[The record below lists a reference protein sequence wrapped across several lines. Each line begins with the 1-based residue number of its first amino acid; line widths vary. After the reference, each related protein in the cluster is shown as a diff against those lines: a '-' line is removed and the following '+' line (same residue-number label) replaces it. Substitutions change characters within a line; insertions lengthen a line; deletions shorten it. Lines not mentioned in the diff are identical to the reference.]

1 MIDRSV
7 TQRFTSFD
15 EITEQEDAFY
25 RNLPPLERLRLG
37 VQLQEDTYGPL
48 RTQSRLSRLLVRVQ
62 RPKR

>member
-1 MIDRSV
+1 MVDRKV

-15 EITEQEDAFY
+15 EVAAQEDAYY

-48 RTQSRLSRLLVRVQ
+48 RAQPRLSRLLVRVQ
-62 RPKR
+62 RP